1 MKPGSS
7 SSEGGGAPALP
18 VDELLERIA
27 AAHSDAFRAVTGKW
41 RERQTLV
48 RTAQGGTFFPSD
60 VGALAAVL
68 PRIGLAGRILEVGSG
83 DGRLLSLLALLR
95 QTRSPGITA
104 VTGVELEADY
114 LEASRRARRRLSPP
128 LDFTATTE
136 VCGDVLALDLGAF
149 DAILYFSGGAMPER
163 AEEAF
168 RAALDRQLRADAIL
182 IAWGPDAEEFTL
194 PLRER
199 IAVPGYHTVHVYRGV
214 PTPGGQSSSTRTE
227 KS

>member
-7 SSEGGGAPALP
+7 SSDGGGPPGPLP
-18 VDELLERIA
+18 VAELLERIA

-60 VGALAAVL
+60 VGVLAEVL
-68 PRIGLAGRILEVGSG
+68 PRVGLAGRVLEVGSG

-104 VTGVELEADY
+104 VTGVELEAAY
-114 LEASRRARRRLSPP
+114 LEVSARARRSLSPP

-136 VCGDVLALDLGAF
+136 ICADVLDLDLAGF
-149 DAILYFSGGAMPER
+149 DAVLYFSGGAMPER
-163 AEEAF
+163 AERAF
-168 RAALDRQLRADAIL
+168 RAALGRQLRADALL
-182 IAWGPDAEEFTL
+182 IAWGPDAEEFAL

-199 IAVPGYHTVHVYRGV
+199 IAVPGYHTVHVYRGA
-214 PTPGGQSSSTRTE
+214 PRQGQSSRRTA